1 MKSACKKA
9 ERISADMLSQAASL
23 GVARAVEARKA
34 AGVELSRAEVGDVSG
49 GGLTLLAD
57 PWIRGY
63 PPMVNMAT
71 AAAINPAVN
80 PVLPAAAL
88 GAVALV

>member
-1 MKSACKKA
+1 MSSACKKA
-9 ERISADMLSQAASL
+9 ERISAEMLSQAASI

-34 AGVELSRAEVGDVSG
+34 AGVELSDAESRDVS

-63 PPMVNMAT
+63 PPMVSLAAT
-71 AAAINPAVN
+71 AAINPVVN
-80 PVLPAAAL
+80 PALPSAAV
-88 GAVALV
+88 GAVAAV

>member
-1 MKSACKKA
+1 
-9 ERISADMLSQAASL
+9 
-23 GVARAVEARKA
+23 VARAVEARKA
-34 AGVELSRAEVGDVSG
+34 AGVELSDAESRDVSG

-63 PPMVNMAT
+63 PPMVNMAVN
-71 AAAINPAVN
+71 AAINPAVN
-80 PVLPAAAL
+80 ATLPAATL